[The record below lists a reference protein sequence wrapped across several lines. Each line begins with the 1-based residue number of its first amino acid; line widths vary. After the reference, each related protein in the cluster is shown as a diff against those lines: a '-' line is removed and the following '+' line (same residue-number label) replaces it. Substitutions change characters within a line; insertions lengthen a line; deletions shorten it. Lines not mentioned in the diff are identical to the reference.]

1 MVVRPPSALAAATS
15 ASMFEDD
22 EAPADELLPA
32 AVLAGTDAWADAAVD
47 GLDPPDVQADAT
59 IANTASGAARR
70 KDVFLV
76 VNVDL
81 LWSSDGEV
89 AELARRRRSSGAT
102 RSPPTAIAR
111 IVTATPAAKRAG
123 AGRASRAHFT
133 ARRHGASRV

>member
-1 MVVRPPSALAAATS
+1 
-15 ASMFEDD
+15 MFEDD

-32 AVLAGTDAWADAAVD
+32 LLLAGADADAAADAADD

-59 IANTASGAARR
+59 IANTARGAATR

-81 LWSSDGEV
+81 LWSSGGEV

-111 IVTATPAAKRAG
+111 IVTVTPAAKRAG